1 MFVNSIKTFLAVGIV
16 AAGAAFSTTSTA
28 NAGSSFGVYIGN
40 GHGSG
45 INYGHRSQGYYGAP
59 RKHGYKRKAHKRHGF
74 IGHRGCDPRSA
85 LNKAYR
91 VGVNRPHIARINQN
105 KIVVV
110 GYNRGHHAQVVFK
123 RKGQGCKVIKTRGL
137 Y

>member
-16 AAGAAFSTTSTA
+16 AAGAAVSTTGTA
-28 NAGSSFGVYIGN
+28 NAGSSFGIYIGN
-40 GHGSG
+40 GYGNGIHYGKRKHHNHG
-45 INYGHRSQGYYGAP
+45 YHHGHSYKRQGYTKS
-59 RKHGYKRKAHKRHGF
+59 RKCGPQR
-74 IGHRGCDPRSA
+74 A

-91 VGVNRPHIARINQN
+91 IGVNHPHIARINHK

-110 GYNRGHHAQVVFK
+110 GYNRGHSAKVVFK
-123 RKGQGCKVIKTRGL
+123 RKGHGCKVIKTRGL